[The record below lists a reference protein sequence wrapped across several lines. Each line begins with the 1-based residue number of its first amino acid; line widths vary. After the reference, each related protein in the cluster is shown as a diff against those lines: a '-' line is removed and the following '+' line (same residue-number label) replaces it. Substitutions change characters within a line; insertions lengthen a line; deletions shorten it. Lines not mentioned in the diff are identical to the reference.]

1 MPAGRQ
7 CPGAGTPQHGG
18 QVIYRLYTESSPE
31 YDENTFRILDT
42 YFGGYT
48 CWHTEGRYKGYAEHS
63 LIAEIVGDAD
73 LGRVIMA
80 AVREIRA
87 ENRQDTVL
95 VVSQLGACVYV
106 KREN

>member
-7 CPGAGTPQHGG
+7 CPGTHQHGG

-31 YDENTFRILDT
+31 YDENTFRILDA

-48 CWHTEGRYKGYAEHS
+48 WWHAEGRYKGHAEHS
-63 LIAEIVGDAD
+63 LIVEVVGDAD

-80 AVREIRA
+80 AAREIRA
-87 ENRQDTVL
+87 ENRQDAVL